1 MIAILPGKTFTP
13 SHLSVFYAFCTL
25 PGTIH
30 WHRTAGAPMN
40 KGQRHPALDWR
51 RCASVLLGLLLSL
64 SGLLVPSAATSSPR
78 IVLADSQPR
87 ILLNKR
93 VAREVDVSN
102 YLEVLEDRS
111 GHLTLADVM
120 ADGSGFHRN
129 MGSGIQTGLGEN
141 VYWVRGKISRSL
153 TDPSGAAEW
162 LLLVA
167 HPQVRE
173 ARLFVPDDSDQ
184 ALAVAGLSVSRDRRM
199 FLDRMPVF
207 PLNISQNTTLSFY
220 LRIQMDG
227 VANIPIR
234 IWNRD
239 AYFTEQ
245 RMRYPVWGLLLGGI
259 LALALYNFFIYLSLR
274 ETAYL
279 HLSGFLFAMLI
290 ISSIHEGFFGL
301 YLTGMWPALNVR
313 LDQSAHLAALAVSIQ
328 FTRSF
333 LSTAKGF
340 PLLDGVF
347 RLCQWITGTLAGV
360 NLLQSLG
367 SQIMQPVFWGMVVV
381 FASSTIMASM
391 NVADRGIRFFVA
403 GWSLLL
409 VCYLVYLLSQFGLL
423 PVNQY
428 TLHGKTVAL
437 CALGLSLSLGL
448 AAQIQ
453 KERFEKQR
461 ALVRQQET
469 VLELKYSEDQL
480 QKKVL
485 RDTLQGFPGI
495 ETLKQA
501 LSSAIASARGLE
513 QPVVLVLLELHHMDA
528 VERQLGHSARD
539 ELVTRATKRLSVIL
553 RGVSGVMPLDEASQR
568 YIPMAVMGDGSYGFV
583 LRGMPDASI
592 NHAIEEV
599 ERAMTRPFY
608 YQGIPLQPGISFGL
622 ARLGEQGDDT
632 ESLWLHAQLS
642 LHADLTKNL
651 SKLCEIGEMD
661 HYNAR
666 NIVVI
671 NELRSAIHEDQ
682 ISLYFQPVYD
692 LRRHHV
698 CSLEVFSRWESF
710 AGEKV
715 SPAEIFYLAEV
726 GGFVSDLT
734 LRVIEKALRHFVLAV
749 DPYSDVLKLSVNLS
763 PKCLRDDHFLDEV
776 GLLLAKYR
784 LPAHRLSLEIKESA
798 IIEDPSINADVL
810 NRIRNMGVG
819 LIIDEFGATYSN
831 ASYLSSIPVAE
842 VKLDQRLVAQ
852 LDDGETQDMVKS
864 LISLCADQNIK
875 LVVHGVEDE
884 TTLHRLEQMGCNF
897 AQGHYLSAPVLAR
910 DFKLPRNRFS
920 PAQFQRV

>member
-1 MIAILPGKTFTP
+1 MKTDP
-13 SHLSVFYAFCTL
+13 CPVALVCLSRA
-25 PGTIH
+25 
-30 WHRTAGAPMN
+30 
-40 KGQRHPALDWR
+40 PALFGLLL
-51 RCASVLLGLLLSL
+51 LLGLTW
-64 SGLLVPSAATSSPR
+64 PSTAASSTR
-78 IVLADSQPR
+78 IVLEESQPR

-93 VAREVDVSN
+93 VAREVDISG

-111 GHLTLADVM
+111 GRLTLTDVM
-120 ADGSGFHRN
+120 ADDDGFRRN
-129 MGSGIQTGLGEN
+129 TGSGIQTGLGKH

-153 TDPSGAAEW
+153 TDPSEESEW

-167 HPQVRE
+167 HPQVAE
-173 ARLFVPDDSDQ
+173 ARLFVPGVSDTGS
-184 ALAVAGLSVSRDRRM
+184 LVAGLSVPRVHPL
-199 FLDRMPVF
+199 FLDRMPAF
-207 PLNISQNTTLSFY
+207 PLTLSQDMTLSFY
-220 LRIQMDG
+220 LRITMDG
-227 VANIPIR
+227 VANIPVR
-234 IWNRD
+234 IWSRD

-245 RMRYPVWGLLLGGI
+245 RMRYPLWGLLLGGM

-279 HLSGFLFAMLI
+279 HLSGFLFAMLV

-301 YLTGMWPALNVR
+301 YLTGAWPALNLR
-313 LDQSAHLAALAVSIQ
+313 LDQSAQLAALAVSLQ
-328 FTRSF
+328 FTRAF

-340 PLLDGVF
+340 PVLDGVL
-347 RLCQWITGTLAGV
+347 RLCQWITGTLAV
-360 NLLQSLG
+360 MNLLQPLG
-367 SQIMQPVFWGMVVV
+367 SRIMQPVFWGMMGV
-381 FASSTIMASM
+381 FASATIMASM
-391 NVADRGIRFFVA
+391 NVSDRAIRYFVA

-409 VCYLVYLLSQFGLL
+409 VCYLVYLLSQFGIL

-437 CALGLSLSLGL
+437 CLLGLSLSLGL

-453 KERFEKQR
+453 SERFEKQR

-485 RDTLQGFPGI
+485 RDTLKGFPGTD
-495 ETLKQA
+495 TLKHA
-501 LSSAIASARGLE
+501 LSLAIAGTRSLD

-528 VERQLGHSARD
+528 VEHQLGHSARD

-553 RGVSGVMPLDEASQR
+553 RGVSGVMPLDEDSQR
-568 YIPMAVMGDGSYGFV
+568 YIPMAVMGEGSYGFV

-622 ARLGEQGDDT
+622 ARLGAQGDDT

-642 LHADLTKNL
+642 LHADITKNL
-651 SKLCEIGEMD
+651 KKLYEIDQVD

-671 NELRSAIHEDQ
+671 NELRSAIHEGQ

-734 LRVIEKALRHFVLAV
+734 LRVIEKALRHFVVAV

-763 PKCLRDDHFLDEV
+763 PKCLRDEHFLDEV

-810 NRIRNMGVG
+810 NRIRNMGIG
-819 LIIDEFGATYSN
+819 LIIDEFGITYSN

-852 LDDGETQDMVKS
+852 LEDEEIQAMVKA

-897 AQGHYLSAPVLAR
+897 AQGHYLAAPVLAR

-920 PAQFQRV
+920 PVQFQRA